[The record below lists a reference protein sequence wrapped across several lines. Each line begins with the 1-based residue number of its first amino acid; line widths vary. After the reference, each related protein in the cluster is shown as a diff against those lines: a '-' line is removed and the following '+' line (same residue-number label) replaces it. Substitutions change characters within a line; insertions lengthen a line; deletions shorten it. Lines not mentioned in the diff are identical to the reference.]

1 MSPRPTGEPGRGQA
15 NLPAVAVALLLL
27 TATTGL
33 AVTLADSAFA
43 SADRDPAD
51 RRVASALADR
61 LVAGDG
67 PLTRRANVLDSG
79 AVSPLTEARLDS
91 RFPVVEGRDVRIRL
105 GDRTLVER
113 GTPSDGATVR
123 RVVLVAEEQSVT
135 LTPRLTGNATT
146 LPRRTDRVRL
156 EIDPPPSVS
165 VTTVRANDRVV
176 LHEPS
181 GLSGTYDVSV
191 SRFETVRLGFGTDG
205 PLPPNSVSVT
215 YYPTRTTKAT
225 LAVTVD
231 V

>member
-1 MSPRPTGEPGRGQA
+1 MSEWGSERAQA

-51 RRVASALADR
+51 RRVAASLADR
-61 LVAGDG
+61 MVAADS
-67 PLTRRANVLDSG
+67 PFTRRANVIDVD
-79 AVSPLTEARLDS
+79 AVSPLPEPRLDA
-91 RFPVVEGRDVRIRL
+91 RFPVVEGRAVRIRL

-113 GTPSDGATVR
+113 GSPDGGTTVR
-123 RVVLVAEEQSVT
+123 RVVLVAEAQSVT
-135 LTPRLTGNATT
+135 IRPRLTGNTTT
-146 LPRRTDRVRL
+146 LPRRTDRVRVHV
-156 EIDPPPSVS
+156 DPPGATT

-176 LHEPS
+176 LHDTS
-181 GLSGTYDVSV
+181 GLSGTYDVDV
-191 SRFETVRLGFGTDG
+191 SRFETVRLTFETDG
-205 PLPPNSVSVT
+205 PLPPNSVEVT
-215 YYPTRTTKAT
+215 YFPTRTTKAT

>member
-1 MSPRPTGEPGRGQA
+1 MRTRERAQV

-33 AVTLADSAFA
+33 AVTLADGAFA

-51 RRVASALADR
+51 RRVATALANR
-61 LVAGDG
+61 MVAEDG

-79 AVSPLTEARLDS
+79 AVSPLTEAQLDS
-91 RFPVVEGRDVRIRL
+91 RFPVVEGLDVRIRL
-105 GDRTLVER
+105 DDRRLLER

-123 RVVLVAEEQSVT
+123 RVVLVAEPQAVT
-135 LTPRLTGNATT
+135 VTPRLTDNATT

-156 EIDPPPSVS
+156 EIDPPPPVTVS
-165 VTTVRANDRVV
+165 TVRANDRVV
-176 LHEPS
+176 LHDPA
-181 GLSGTYDVSV
+181 GLSGAYDVDI
-191 SRFETVRLGFGTDG
+191 SRFETGRLSFTTDG
-205 PLPPNSVSVT
+205 PLPPNGVRVN